1 MPNLNQEQKK
11 NLKSLSYLIVIC
23 MLCKITPI
31 TEGNLILV
39 IIEYLLANDFCD
51 FLYKIIGKIVIG
63 RLLVYYVLLNQSQN
77 GKNVLLLIN

>member
-11 NLKSLSYLIVIC
+11 NLESLRYLIIIF

-51 FLYKIIGKIVIG
+51 FLYKIIGQIVIG

-77 GKNVLLLIN
+77 EKNVLLLIN